1 MKRLANGGL
10 SIKEEK
16 KKVKSEEQ
24 RDQRMKNLDDCRRD
38 IDNSGAF
45 L

>member
-1 MKRLANGGL
+1 VKRLANGGL

-24 RDQRMKNLDDCRRD
+24 RDSVTNE
-38 IDNSGAF
+38 
-45 L
+45 